1 MCSVAPAQA
10 RLSPAVCC
18 FRRGHRPRAAHA
30 RRHPAPPFSPSATTH
45 RSAHSLGRLPGRHGA
60 SRAADVVAPCLQ
72 SLAALRAVPQL
83 APVPALPARAAH
95 VGGGPMVHL
104 QAPGGGRGRRRGRAP
119 RAAGAAWLR
128 WSRRLRA
135 RTRGPPGLRG
145 DPRPRQNP
153 NQPSSRTTAPQ
164 SCGCSPAMG
173 KGTCRTPV
181 ARSRPLYHCR
191 RRCRWPRRAGRAGV
205 SGLYP
210 VCGAC
215 GGGGRGPVGG
225 GGRAGFEGSRL
236 ARPAPPTRWN
246 GGLLAALGPGRR
258 GKRSRGEGGAC
269 AARLVAQATKG
280 CLTGPHAR
288 ARAPRPPPP

>member
-225 GGRAGFEGSRL
+225 GGERGLKGVGWPGQHLQHAG
-236 ARPAPPTRWN
+236 T
-246 GGLLAALGPGRR
+246 AAFWLP
-258 GKRSRGEGGAC
+258 
-269 AARLVAQATKG
+269 
-280 CLTGPHAR
+280 
-288 ARAPRPPPP
+288 